1 MSNVTSKLLYSEF
14 KAGKQT
20 PPKVKKKLK
29 NKCPE
34 LAVDWKKLYSLPFVV
49 TTETKIRREFQYKL
63 LNDIVFTNEKL
74 FRFKMID
81 SPLCSFCKKDV
92 ESREHSL
99 FHCTFVEN
107 FWKTFTSWLTN
118 QNINLETLTLVNIL
132 FGVYHKNEDNIIL
145 NHLILMATFYIYKC
159 KLNSTNPSLKVF
171 IAKTKAVYQ
180 IERQITTKHDKLL
193 KHYEKWKK
201 ILPSIQ

>member
-1 MSNVTSKLLYSEF
+1 M
-14 KAGKQT
+14 
-20 PPKVKKKLK
+20 
-29 NKCPE
+29 
-34 LAVDWKKLYSLPFVV
+34 DWKKIYSLPFVV
-49 TTETKIRREFQYKL
+49 TIETKIREFQYKL

-92 ESREHSL
+92 ESLENLL
-99 FHCTFVEN
+99 FHCTFVES

-118 QNINLETLTLVNIL
+118 QNITLETLTLVNIL
-132 FGVYHKNEDNIIL
+132 FGVYYENKDNIIL
-145 NHLILMATFYIYKC
+145 NHLILMAKFYIYKC

-171 IAKTKAVYQ
+171 IAKTKTVYQ
-180 IERQITTKHDKLL
+180 IERQIPTKHDKLL

-201 ILPSIQ
+201 ILASIQ